1 MTHAIS
7 LIYGEHVLDDLE
19 FCCQHDEIIKVYS
32 CGIMTLQSSP
42 GETIEAVA
50 RDPARFPGWAHLL
63 KNHPQD
69 CALHHG
75 FLLRLIRHYV
85 KTGRLMRTFFP
96 L

>member
-1 MTHAIS
+1 MHAIS

-19 FCCQHDEIIKVYS
+19 FCRQHDEIIKRYS
-32 CGIMTLQSSP
+32 RGNHDIAEFARRDARSRSP
-42 GETIEAVA
+42 GPGSLSWL
-50 RDPARFPGWAHLL
+50 DPLAEEPPPRLRGA
-63 KNHPQD
+63 
-69 CALHHG
+69 HG